1 MKVRALAVV
10 LLAGALAGCSIKRL
24 AVNTLGSALAS
35 GGDVYA
41 GDDDPELIAGAVPF
55 GLKTVESLLAA
66 SPDNRDLLLAAT
78 SGFVQYSYAF
88 VQCEADYI
96 ESQDFARATAQR
108 ARAKKLYLRALAYGR
123 RGLEAAHPGFEA
135 ALRKDAA
142 AALAKTTAADV
153 PLLYWTGAAWGA
165 AISSSKENA
174 ELAADLGLVEALMR
188 RALQLDEGFG
198 GGAIHDFFIA
208 YDGGRPAS
216 AGGSR
221 EKAREHLSRALALA
235 KGRRAA
241 PFVSFAESV
250 SVAAQDRKEF
260 RELLEKALEVDPDA
274 ARDQRLAN
282 ILAQRRA
289 RWLLSRVDELFL
301 E

>member
-1 MKVRALAVV
+1 MRLRALAAV
-10 LLAGALAGCSIKRL
+10 LVAGVLAGCSIKRL
-24 AVNTLGSALAS
+24 AVNTLGSALAA

-55 GLKTVESLLAA
+55 GLKTVESLLQT

-78 SGFVQYSYAF
+78 SGFVQYAYAF
-88 VQCEADYI
+88 VQCEADYV

-108 ARAKKLYLRALAYGR
+108 ERAKKLYARALGYGR
-123 RGLEAAHPGFEA
+123 RGLEAAHAGFDA

-142 AALAKTTAADV
+142 AALAKTTVADV

-188 RALQLDEGFG
+188 RALALDEGFG
-198 GGAIHDFFIA
+198 GGSIHDFFIA
-208 YDGGRPAS
+208 YEGGRPAS

-221 EKAREHLSRALALA
+221 EKARQHLSRAIALS

-241 PFVSFAESV
+241 PYVSFAESV
-250 SVAAQDRKEF
+250 CVAAQDRKEF
-260 RELLEKALEVDPDA
+260 RDLLEKALAIDPDA
-274 ARDQRLAN
+274 EREQRLAN